1 MLSHRSPRIS
11 NETIMDIRFLPD
23 APDYR
28 DANLTVEFAAIVD
41 GRRVPCAISVE
52 ALEDHFGAQS
62 YDTAGWIDQRY
73 AGAPEKRTLSAGAR
87 HGLMR

>member
-1 MLSHRSPRIS
+1 
-11 NETIMDIRFLPD
+11 MDIRFLPD

-62 YDTAGWIDQRY
+62 YDTAD
-73 AGAPEKRTLSAGAR
+73 
-87 HGLMR
+87 